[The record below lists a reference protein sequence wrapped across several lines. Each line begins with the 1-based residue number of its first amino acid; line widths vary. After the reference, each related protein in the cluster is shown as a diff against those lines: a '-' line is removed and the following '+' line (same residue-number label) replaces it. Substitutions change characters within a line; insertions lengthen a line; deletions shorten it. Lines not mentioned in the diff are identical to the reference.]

1 MTRSE
6 HSILIVED
14 EATLRTAVARHLRRT
29 YAEVLEAQSCAQAI
43 ELLQT
48 EAVDAI
54 VVDVHLDDGDGF
66 QILDTLASPGPAIVL
81 ITADRNIDNAI
92 SAMNRQ
98 VSGFL
103 LKPFELDT
111 LDALLSGA
119 LAGRAPRRA
128 APSVRAA
135 ESHAEPQAAQA
146 CPVMPPSAAQSVA
159 AAQRALE
166 ELHRAWR
173 EQYAPDLLGDAPTLL
188 AVFRTVQQVCDTDCS
203 VLITGESGTGKEL
216 VARALHAGS
225 GRTNGPFVT
234 VNCAAIPENLLES
247 ELFGH
252 VRGAFTGAL
261 APRVGRF
268 AAADGGTLFL
278 DEIGE
283 LPLSQQAKLLRAV
296 QEREIIAVGDAKP
309 RKVDVRLIAATHRDL
324 EGMVEQGTF
333 RQDLLYRIQV
343 VPIELPPLRERAA
356 DIPTLVQ
363 AFVKRANAKRKRAVS
378 GVTQGAME
386 ALKLFEWP
394 GNVRQLE
401 NVVERMVLLRAEGL
415 IDLEDLP
422 ARMHKAV
429 ASPSEK
435 PALEL
440 PADGI
445 DLRDAVEQFEN
456 KLILQALERTGWNKN
471 RAAAVLRMNRTT
483 LVEKLKKK
491 NLLDEQL
498 AS

>member
-14 EATLRTAVARHLRRT
+14 EQSLRAAMVRHLRR
-29 YAEVLEAQSCAQAI
+29 EFGQVLEAHSCAQALEI
-43 ELLQT
+43 LQS

-54 VVDVHLDDGDGF
+54 IADVHLEDGDGF
-66 QILDTLASPGPAIVL
+66 KILDAVADSGAAVATLL
-81 ITADRNIDNAI
+81 MTADRNIDNAI
-92 SAMNRQ
+92 CAVQRQ

-103 LKPFELDT
+103 LKPFEM
-111 LDALLSGA
+111 GA
-119 LAGRAPRRA
+119 LETALSQALASRAPR
-128 APSVRAA
+128 AP
-135 ESHAEPQAAQA
+135 QLT
-146 CPVMPPSAAQSVA
+146 A
-159 AAQRALE
+159 AASSAPL
-166 ELHRAWR
+166 AGWR
-173 EQYAPDLLGDAPTLL
+173 EQHAPDLLGDDPKLL
-188 AVFRTVQQVCDTDCS
+188 RVFRTLQQVCDTDCS

-225 GRTNGPFVT
+225 GRAGGPFVT

-261 APRVGRF
+261 SPRVGRF
-268 AAADGGTLFL
+268 VAADGGTLFL

-296 QEREIIAVGDAKP
+296 QEREIIAVGDSKP

-324 EGMVEQGTF
+324 EAMVEEGTF
-333 RQDLLYRIQV
+333 REDLLYRIQV
-343 VPIELPPLRERAA
+343 VPVELPPLRERAN
-356 DIPTLVQ
+356 DIPQLVQ
-363 AFVKRANAKRKRAVS
+363 AFIERVNKKRKRAVS
-378 GVTQGAME
+378 GVTESAMS
-386 ALKLFEWP
+386 ALVSYEWP

-401 NVVERMVLLRAEGL
+401 NVVERMVLLRAEGM
-415 IDLEDLP
+415 IDVDDLP
-422 ARMHKAV
+422 ARMQKA
-429 ASPSEK
+429 ARANDK
-435 PALEL
+435 AQALEL
-440 PADGI
+440 PEDGI

-491 NLLDEQL
+491 NLTDEQL

>member
-6 HSILIVED
+6 QVVLVVED
-14 EATLRTAVARHLRRT
+14 EAPLRAAVCKQLRR
-29 YAEVLEAQSCAQAI
+29 VFHQVHEAHSCASALS
-43 ELLQT
+43 LLA
-48 EAVDAI
+48 EHHFDAVLLDL
-54 VVDVHLDDGDGF
+54 HLEDGSGF
-66 QILDTLASPGPAIVL
+66 EILDALPRSGGPAVVVM
-81 ITADRNIDNAI
+81 TADRNIENAI
-92 SAMNRQ
+92 SAMQRQ
-98 VSGFL
+98 VHGFL
-103 LKPFELDT
+103 LKPFEL
-111 LDALLSGA
+111 
-119 LAGRAPRRA
+119 
-128 APSVRAA
+128 
-135 ESHAEPQAAQA
+135 
-146 CPVMPPSAAQSVA
+146 
-159 AAQRALE
+159 E
-166 ELHRAWR
+166 ELERSVGATLAARSPRVATPLIANEQLHSWR
-173 EQYAPDLLGDAPTLL
+173 ERHAPELLGSDPKLL
-188 AVFRTVQQVCDTDCS
+188 RVFRTVQSVCDTDCS

-216 VARALHAGS
+216 IARALHGGS
-225 GRTNGPFVT
+225 SRASGPFVT

-261 APRVGRF
+261 SPRVGRF
-268 AAADGGTLFL
+268 LAADGGTLFL

-296 QEREIIAVGDAKP
+296 QEREIVAVGDAKP

-324 EGMVEQGTF
+324 EGMVELGTF
-333 RQDLLYRIQV
+333 REDLLYRIQV
-343 VPIELPPLRERAA
+343 VPVELPSLRERAG
-356 DIPTLVQ
+356 DIPGLVE
-363 AFVKRANAKRKRAVS
+363 AFIRRVNHKRKRAVTGIS
-378 GVTQGAME
+378 EAAMQ
-386 ALKLFEWP
+386 AIVAYEWP

-401 NVVERMVLLRAEGL
+401 NVIERVVLLRAEGE
-415 IDLEDLP
+415 IDVDDLP
-422 ARMHKAV
+422 GRMQRARPDKA
-429 ASPSEK
+429 A

-440 PADGI
+440 PEDGI

>member
-1 MTRSE
+1 
-6 HSILIVED
+6 
-14 EATLRTAVARHLRRT
+14 
-29 YAEVLEAQSCAQAI
+29 
-43 ELLQT
+43 
-48 EAVDAI
+48 
-54 VVDVHLDDGDGF
+54 
-66 QILDTLASPGPAIVL
+66 
-81 ITADRNIDNAI
+81 
-92 SAMNRQ
+92 
-98 VSGFL
+98 
-103 LKPFELDT
+103 
-111 LDALLSGA
+111 
-119 LAGRAPRRA
+119 
-128 APSVRAA
+128 
-135 ESHAEPQAAQA
+135 
-146 CPVMPPSAAQSVA
+146 
-159 AAQRALE
+159 
-166 ELHRAWR
+166 
-173 EQYAPDLLGDAPTLL
+173 
-188 AVFRTVQQVCDTDCS
+188 

-225 GRTNGPFVT
+225 GRAQGPFVT

-261 APRVGRF
+261 SPRVGRF

-296 QEREIIAVGDAKP
+296 QEREIIAVGDGKP

-324 EGMVEQGTF
+324 EAMVEQGTF
-333 RQDLLYRIQV
+333 REDLLYRIQV
-343 VPIELPPLRERAA
+343 VPIELPPLRERPG
-356 DIPTLVQ
+356 DVPGLVE
-363 AFVKRANAKRKRAVS
+363 AFVRRVNAKRKR
-378 GVTQGAME
+378 GVTGVTEAAMS
-386 ALKLFEWP
+386 ALCAYEWP

-401 NVVERMVLLRAEGL
+401 NVVERMVLLRAEGM
-415 IDLEDLP
+415 IDTEDLP
-422 ARMHKAV
+422 ARMQKAV
-429 ASPSEK
+429 RAAGNRAQ
-435 PALEL
+435 ALEL
-440 PADGI
+440 PEEGI

>member
-6 HSILIVED
+6 LSILIVED
-14 EATLRTAVARHLRRT
+14 EHSLRAAVARHLRRE
-29 YAEVLEAQSCAQAI
+29 YAQVLEAHSCARAL

-48 EAVDAI
+48 EHVDAI
-54 VVDVHLDDGDGF
+54 LVDVHLDDGDGY
-66 QILDTLASPGPAIVL
+66 QIIDALTRAGASPAVIVM
-81 ITADRNIDNAI
+81 TADRNIENAI
-92 SAMNRQ
+92 SAMQRKVN
-98 VSGFL
+98 GFL
-103 LKPFELDT
+103 LKPFELDGLQEA
-111 LDALLSGA
+111 LDSALN
-119 LAGRAPRRA
+119 GRTPRTQQPPA
-128 APSVRAA
+128 APEPLHSWRAI
-135 ESHAEPQAAQA
+135 H
-146 CPVMPPSAAQSVA
+146 
-159 AAQRALE
+159 
-166 ELHRAWR
+166 
-173 EQYAPDLLGDAPTLL
+173 APDLLGDDPKLL
-188 AVFRTVQQVCDTDCS
+188 RVFRTVQQVCDTDCS

-225 GRTNGPFVT
+225 SRAAGPFVT

-261 APRVGRF
+261 SPRVGRF
-268 AAADGGTLFL
+268 VAADGGTLFL

-296 QEREIIAVGDAKP
+296 QEREIVAVGDVKP

-324 EGMVEQGTF
+324 EAMVEQGTF
-333 RQDLLYRIQV
+333 REDLLYRIQV
-343 VPIELPPLRERAA
+343 VPIELPPLRERCG
-356 DIPTLVQ
+356 DISGLVH
-363 AFVKRANAKRKRAVS
+363 AFIQRVNLKRKRAVS
-378 GVTQGAME
+378 GVTEAAM
-386 ALKLFEWP
+386 AQLVAYEWP

-401 NVVERMVLLRAEGL
+401 NVVERMVLLRAEGQ
-415 IDLEDLP
+415 IDVDDLP
-422 ARMHKAV
+422 ARMQ
-429 ASPSEK
+429 K
-435 PALEL
+435 PRAPANGQALEL
-440 PADGI
+440 PEEGI

-491 NLLDEQL
+491 NLLDESL

>member
-14 EATLRTAVARHLRRT
+14 EHSLRAAVARHLRRDF
-29 YAEVLEAQSCAQAI
+29 AQVLEAHSCARAL

-48 EAVDAI
+48 EHVDAI
-54 VVDVHLDDGDGF
+54 LVDVHLEDGDGF
-66 QILDTLASPGPAIVL
+66 QIIDALARAGACPAVIVM
-81 ITADRNIDNAI
+81 TADRNIDNAI
-92 SAMNRQ
+92 GAMQRHVQ
-98 VSGFL
+98 SFL
-103 LKPFELDT
+103 LKPFDFE
-111 LDALLSGA
+111 ALLQSVHTA
-119 LAGRAPRRA
+119 LAGRTPRAVQPPA
-128 APSVRAA
+128 APARLHSWR
-135 ESHAEPQAAQA
+135 
-146 CPVMPPSAAQSVA
+146 
-159 AAQRALE
+159 
-166 ELHRAWR
+166 ELH
-173 EQYAPDLLGDAPTLL
+173 APDLLGDDPKLL
-188 AVFRTVQQVCDTDCS
+188 RVFRTVQQVCDTDCS
-203 VLITGESGTGKEL
+203 VLVTGESGTGKEL

-225 GRTNGPFVT
+225 SRASGPFVT

-261 APRVGRF
+261 SPRVGRF
-268 AAADGGTLFL
+268 VAADGGTLFL

-296 QEREIIAVGDAKP
+296 QEREIIAVGDSKP

-324 EGMVEQGTF
+324 EAMVEQGTF
-333 RQDLLYRIQV
+333 REDLLYRIQV
-343 VPIELPPLRERAA
+343 VPIEMPPLRERAG
-356 DIPTLVQ
+356 DIPGLVD
-363 AFVKRANAKRKRAVS
+363 AFVQRINKKRKRS
-378 GVTQGAME
+378 VTGISELAMA
-386 ALKLFEWP
+386 ALVAYDWP

-401 NVVERMVLLRAEGL
+401 NVVERMVLLRAEGE
-415 IDLEDLP
+415 IDMDDLP
-422 ARMHKAV
+422 ARMQSAR
-429 ASPSEK
+429 
-435 PALEL
+435 PAAGAQAHEL
-440 PADGI
+440 PDDGI

-491 NLLDEQL
+491 NLLDESL

>member
-6 HSILIVED
+6 HSILVVED
-14 EATLRTAVARHLRRT
+14 EPTLRAAVVRHLRRT
-29 YAEVLEAQSCAQAI
+29 YAEVLEAQSCSRAI
-43 ELLQT
+43 ELLQH
-48 EAVDAI
+48 EHVDAI
-54 VVDVHLDDGDGF
+54 VADVHLEDGDGF
-66 QILDTLASPGPAIVL
+66 QILDSLEGPGPVIVL
-81 ITADRNIDNAI
+81 VTADRNIDNAI
-92 SAMNRQ
+92 SAMKRQ
-98 VSGFL
+98 VNGFL
-103 LKPFELDT
+103 LKPFELEA
-111 LDALLSGA
+111 LDSV
-119 LAGRAPRRA
+119 LAGAFASRMQRNAPQPRA
-128 APSVRAA
+128 ADAA
-135 ESHAEPQAAQA
+135 LMSPCAQ
-146 CPVMPPSAAQSVA
+146 
-159 AAQRALE
+159 
-166 ELHRAWR
+166 RAWR
-173 EQYAPDLLGDAPTLL
+173 EQHAPDLLGDAPQLL
-188 AVFRTVQQVCDTDCS
+188 SMFRTVQQVCDTDCS

-225 GRTNGPFVT
+225 SRANGPFVT

-261 APRVGRF
+261 SPRVGRF

-309 RKVDVRLIAATHRDL
+309 RKVDVRLVAATHRDL
-324 EGMVEQGTF
+324 EAMVEEGTF

-343 VPIELPPLRERAA
+343 VPIELPTLRERAA
-356 DIPTLVQ
+356 DIPTLVH
-363 AFVKRANAKRKRAVS
+363 AFVSRANSKRKRAVT
-378 GVTQGAME
+378 GVTPAAME
-386 ALKLFEWP
+386 ALRHFDWP

-401 NVVERMVLLRAEGL
+401 NVVERMVLLRAEGE
-415 IDLEDLP
+415 IDVEDLP
-422 ARMHKAV
+422 ARMHKPLQSA
-429 ASPSEK
+429 SEK
-435 PALEL
+435 QALEL
-440 PADGI
+440 PEDGI

>member
-14 EATLRTAVARHLRRT
+14 EHSLRAAVARHLRRDH
-29 YAEVLEAQSCAQAI
+29 AQVLEAHSCARAL

-48 EAVDAI
+48 EHVDLI
-54 VVDVHLDDGDGF
+54 LVDVHLEDGNGF
-66 QILDTLASPGPAIVL
+66 QIVDALARAGAAPAVVL
-81 ITADRNIDNAI
+81 MTADRNIDNAI
-92 SAMNRQ
+92 GAMQRQ
-98 VSGFL
+98 VHGFL
-103 LKPFELDT
+103 LKPFELGV
-111 LDALLSGA
+111 LDHTVGAA
-119 LAGRAPRRA
+119 LAGRTPRAVQPPA
-128 APSVRAA
+128 APEGLHGWR
-135 ESHAEPQAAQA
+135 
-146 CPVMPPSAAQSVA
+146 
-159 AAQRALE
+159 
-166 ELHRAWR
+166 ELH
-173 EQYAPDLLGDAPTLL
+173 APDMLGSDPKLLR
-188 AVFRTVQQVCDTDCS
+188 VFRTIQQVCDTDCS

-225 GRTNGPFVT
+225 SRANGPFVT

-261 APRVGRF
+261 SPRVGRF
-268 AAADGGTLFL
+268 VAADGGTLFL

-324 EGMVEQGTF
+324 EAMVEQGTF
-333 RQDLLYRIQV
+333 REDLLYRIQV
-343 VPIELPPLRERAA
+343 VPIELPPLRERCG
-356 DIPTLVQ
+356 DIPGLVDSFILRVNQ
-363 AFVKRANAKRKRAVS
+363 KRKRS
-378 GVTQGAME
+378 VTGISEAAMA
-386 ALKLFEWP
+386 ALVAYEWP
-394 GNVRQLE
+394 GNVRQLD
-401 NVVERMVLLRAEGL
+401 NVVERMVLLRAEGQ
-415 IDLEDLP
+415 IDVDDLP
-422 ARMHKAV
+422 ARMQKSRDKA
-429 ASPSEK
+429 AGQ
-435 PALEL
+435 ALEL
-440 PADGI
+440 PEDGI

-491 NLLDEQL
+491 NLLDESL

>member
-1 MTRSE
+1 MTLSE
-6 HSILIVED
+6 HAILIVED
-14 EATLRTAVARHLRRT
+14 EHSLRAALARHLRR
-29 YAEVLEAQSCAQAI
+29 EFSQVLEAHSCARAL

-48 EAVDAI
+48 EQVDAI
-54 VVDVHLDDGDGF
+54 IVDIHLDDGSGF
-66 QILDTLASPGPAIVL
+66 QVIDALSRAGSAPAVIVM
-81 ITADRNIDNAI
+81 TADRDIDNAI
-92 SAMNRQ
+92 HAVQRQ
-98 VSGFL
+98 VNGFL
-103 LKPFELDT
+103 LKPFEVDT
-111 LDALLSGA
+111 LQETVHRAM
-119 LAGRAPRRA
+119 AGRTPRSLQPAPMPERLHDFRRQ
-128 APSVRAA
+128 
-135 ESHAEPQAAQA
+135 H
-146 CPVMPPSAAQSVA
+146 
-159 AAQRALE
+159 
-166 ELHRAWR
+166 
-173 EQYAPDLLGDAPTLL
+173 APDMLGDDPKLL
-188 AVFRTVQQVCDTDCS
+188 RVFRTISQVCDTDCS

-216 VARALHAGS
+216 VARALHSGS
-225 GRTNGPFVT
+225 GRANGPFIT

-261 APRVGRF
+261 SPRVGRF

-296 QEREIIAVGDAKP
+296 QEREIIAVGDSKP

-324 EGMVEQGTF
+324 EAMVELGTF
-333 RQDLLYRIQV
+333 REDLLYRIQV
-343 VPIELPPLRERAA
+343 VPIEVPPMRERLG
-356 DIPTLVQ
+356 DIPGLVD
-363 AFVKRANAKRKRAVS
+363 AFIQRVNQKRKRSVT
-378 GVTQGAME
+378 GVTELAM
-386 ALKLFEWP
+386 ATLVSYEWP

-415 IDLEDLP
+415 IDMDDLP
-422 ARMHKAV
+422 ARMQKSRVQATGQ
-429 ASPSEK
+429 A
-435 PALEL
+435 ADL
-440 PADGI
+440 PEDGI

>member
-6 HSILIVED
+6 HSILVVED
-14 EATLRTAVARHLRRT
+14 EPTLRAAVVRHLRRS
-29 YAEVLEAQSCAQAI
+29 YAVVLEAQSCAQAI
-43 ELLQT
+43 ELLQQ
-48 EAVDAI
+48 EMVDAI
-54 VVDVHLDDGDGF
+54 VADVHLEDGDGF
-66 QILDTLASPGPAIVL
+66 QILDSLVSPAPAIVL
-81 ITADRNIDNAI
+81 VTADRNIENAI
-92 SAMNRQ
+92 YAVQRQ

-103 LKPFELDT
+103 LKPFELDA
-111 LDALLSGA
+111 LDNVLAVA
-119 LAGRAPRRA
+119 LAKRHLPQPKAAEPA
-128 APSVRAA
+128 APGPA
-135 ESHAEPQAAQA
+135 EAQ
-146 CPVMPPSAAQSVA
+146 
-159 AAQRALE
+159 
-166 ELHRAWR
+166 RAWR
-173 EQYAPDLLGDAPTLL
+173 EQHAPDLLGEAPKLL

-225 GRTNGPFVT
+225 SRANGPFVT

-261 APRVGRF
+261 SPRVGRF

-309 RKVDVRLIAATHRDL
+309 RKVDVRLVAATHRDL
-324 EGMVEQGTF
+324 EAMVEEGTF

-343 VPIELPPLRERAA
+343 MPIELPPLRERPA

-363 AFVKRANAKRKRAVS
+363 AFVSRANGKRKRAVS
-378 GVTQGAME
+378 GVTAAAME
-386 ALKLFEWP
+386 ALKQYDWP

-422 ARMHKAV
+422 QRMHKAA
-429 ASPSEK
+429 ASGGEK
-435 PALEL
+435 QALEL
-440 PADGI
+440 PEDGI

>member
-14 EATLRTAVARHLRRT
+14 EHSLRAAVARHLRRDH
-29 YAEVLEAQSCAQAI
+29 AQVLEAHSCARAL

-48 EAVDAI
+48 EHVDAI
-54 VVDVHLDDGDGF
+54 LVDVHLEDGNGF
-66 QILDTLASPGPAIVL
+66 QIIDALSRAGAAPAVIL
-81 ITADRNIDNAI
+81 MTADRNIDNAI
-92 SAMNRQ
+92 GAMQRQ
-98 VSGFL
+98 VHGFL
-103 LKPFELDT
+103 LKPFEMSVLEHT
-111 LDALLSGA
+111 VNAA
-119 LAGRAPRRA
+119 LAGRTPRAVQPPA
-128 APSVRAA
+128 APEGLHGWR
-135 ESHAEPQAAQA
+135 
-146 CPVMPPSAAQSVA
+146 
-159 AAQRALE
+159 
-166 ELHRAWR
+166 ELH
-173 EQYAPDLLGDAPTLL
+173 APDMLGSDPKLLR
-188 AVFRTVQQVCDTDCS
+188 VFRTIQQVCDTDCS

-225 GRTNGPFVT
+225 SRAGGPFVT

-261 APRVGRF
+261 SPRVGRF
-268 AAADGGTLFL
+268 VAADGGTLFL

-296 QEREIIAVGDAKP
+296 QEREIIAVGDSKP

-324 EGMVEQGTF
+324 EGMVELGTF
-333 RQDLLYRIQV
+333 REDLLYRIQV
-343 VPIELPPLRERAA
+343 VPIELPPLRERCG
-356 DIPTLVQ
+356 DIPGLVD
-363 AFVKRANAKRKRAVS
+363 AFILRVNQKRKRS
-378 GVTQGAME
+378 VTGISEAAMA
-386 ALKLFEWP
+386 ALVAYEWP
-394 GNVRQLE
+394 GNVRQLD
-401 NVVERMVLLRAEGL
+401 NVVERMVLLRAEGQ
-415 IDLEDLP
+415 IDVDDLP
-422 ARMHKAV
+422 ARMQKAR
-429 ASPSEK
+429 EK
-435 PALEL
+435 AAGQALEL
-440 PADGI
+440 PEDGI

-491 NLLDEQL
+491 NLLDESL

>member
-6 HSILIVED
+6 LSILIVED
-14 EATLRTAVARHLRRT
+14 ESTLRTAMARHLRRDFGK
-29 YAEVLEAQSCAQAI
+29 VLEAHSCAQAL
-43 ELLQT
+43 ELLKS
-48 EAVDAI
+48 EVIDVIIA
-54 VVDVHLDDGDGF
+54 DVHLEDGDSF
-66 QILDTLASPGPAIVL
+66 QVIDAISGNGSPAVILM
-81 ITADRNIDNAI
+81 TADRNIDNAI
-92 SAMNRQ
+92 SAVERQ
-98 VSGFL
+98 AHGFL

-111 LDALLSGA
+111 LDNTLENA
-119 LAGRAPRRA
+119 LAGRSPRTGKN
-128 APSVRAA
+128 
-135 ESHAEPQAAQA
+135 
-146 CPVMPPSAAQSVA
+146 PSAPEQ
-159 AAQRALE
+159 LDT
-166 ELHRAWR
+166 WR
-173 EQYAPDLLGDAPTLL
+173 TRHAPDLLGNDPKLL
-188 AVFRTVQQVCDTDCS
+188 RVFRTIQQVCDTDCS

-225 GRTNGPFVT
+225 SRAQGPFVT

-261 APRVGRF
+261 SPRVGRF

-324 EGMVEQGTF
+324 EAMVEQGTF
-333 RQDLLYRIQV
+333 REDLLYRIQV
-343 VPIELPPLRERAA
+343 VPVELPPLRERPG
-356 DIPTLVQ
+356 DIPALVE
-363 AFVKRANAKRKRAVS
+363 AFVRRVNAKRRRAVT
-378 GVTQGAME
+378 GVSE
-386 ALKLFEWP
+386 AALSALVTYEWP

-401 NVVERMVLLRAEGL
+401 NVVERMVLLRADGM
-415 IDLEDLP
+415 IDTEDLP
-422 ARMHKAV
+422 ARMQKAV
-429 ASPSEK
+429 RAAGQTQ
-435 PALEL
+435 ALEL
-440 PADGI
+440 PEEGI

>member
-1 MTRSE
+1 MTRTE
-6 HSILIVED
+6 YSILIVED
-14 EATLRTAVARHLRRT
+14 EATLRTGVARHLRRT
-29 YAEVLEAQSCAQAI
+29 YAEVLEARSCAQAI

-48 EAVDAI
+48 AAIDAVI
-54 VVDVHLDDGDGF
+54 VDVHLEDGDGF

-92 SAMNRQ
+92 SAMHRQ
-98 VSGFL
+98 VNGFL
-103 LKPFELDT
+103 LKPFELESLDT
-111 LDALLSGA
+111 VLAGA
-119 LAGRAPRRA
+119 LAGRAPRKV
-128 APSVRAA
+128 S
-135 ESHAEPQAAQA
+135 A
-146 CPVMPPSAAQSVA
+146 CPVPQPSAAEHMQP
-159 AAQRALE
+159 AQPGTSTLP

-173 EQYAPDLLGDAPTLL
+173 EQYAPDLLGDAPKLL

-225 GRTNGPFVT
+225 SRASGPFVT

-268 AAADGGTLFL
+268 AAADGGTIFL

-283 LPLSQQAKLLRAV
+283 LPLSQQSKLLRAV

-324 EGMVEQGTF
+324 EAMVEQGTF

-343 VPIELPPLRERAA
+343 MPIEVPPLRERSA
-356 DIPTLVQ
+356 DVPTLVN
-363 AFVKRANAKRKRAVS
+363 AFVQRANAKRKRTVS
-378 GVTQGAME
+378 GVTLAAMD
-386 ALKLFEWP
+386 ALTLFDWP

-401 NVVERMVLLRAEGL
+401 NVIERMVLLRAEGL

-422 ARMHKAV
+422 ARMHKVVVQSSA
-429 ASPSEK
+429 EK

>member
-1 MTRSE
+1 MMRSE
-6 HSILIVED
+6 HSILVVED
-14 EATLRTAVARHLRRT
+14 EPTLRAAVVRHLRRA

-43 ELLQT
+43 ELLQGRT
-48 EAVDAI
+48 VDAI
-54 VVDVHLDDGDGF
+54 VADVHLEDGDGF
-66 QILDTLASPGPAIVL
+66 QILDSLASPGPAIVL

-92 SAMNRQ
+92 SAMRRQ
-98 VSGFL
+98 VGGFL
-103 LKPFELDT
+103 LKPFEMESLDVV
-111 LDALLSGA
+111 LVGA
-119 LAGRAPRRA
+119 LASRAQRP
-128 APSVRAA
+128 APPQPRAA
-135 ESHAEPQAAQA
+135 EHAQPAREAAQ
-146 CPVMPPSAAQSVA
+146 
-159 AAQRALE
+159 
-166 ELHRAWR
+166 RAWR
-173 EQYAPDLLGDAPTLL
+173 EQHAPDLLGDAPKLL

-225 GRTNGPFVT
+225 SRASGPFVT

-261 APRVGRF
+261 SPRVGRF
-268 AAADGGTLFL
+268 AAADGGTIFL

-309 RKVDVRLIAATHRDL
+309 RKVDVRLVAATHRDL
-324 EGMVEQGTF
+324 ESMVEQGTF

-343 VPIELPPLRERAA
+343 VPIELPPLRERSA
-356 DIPTLVQ
+356 DIPTLVH
-363 AFVKRANAKRKRAVS
+363 AFVSRANGKRKRAVS
-378 GVTQGAME
+378 GVSPAAMD
-386 ALKLFEWP
+386 ALTHYDWP

-415 IDLEDLP
+415 IDVEDLP
-422 ARMHKAV
+422 ARMHKV
-429 ASPSEK
+429 VPSAGEK

-440 PADGI
+440 PEDGI

>member
-1 MTRSE
+1 
-6 HSILIVED
+6 
-14 EATLRTAVARHLRRT
+14 
-29 YAEVLEAQSCAQAI
+29 
-43 ELLQT
+43 
-48 EAVDAI
+48 
-54 VVDVHLDDGDGF
+54 
-66 QILDTLASPGPAIVL
+66 
-81 ITADRNIDNAI
+81 
-92 SAMNRQ
+92 
-98 VSGFL
+98 
-103 LKPFELDT
+103 
-111 LDALLSGA
+111 
-119 LAGRAPRRA
+119 
-128 APSVRAA
+128 
-135 ESHAEPQAAQA
+135 
-146 CPVMPPSAAQSVA
+146 
-159 AAQRALE
+159 
-166 ELHRAWR
+166 
-173 EQYAPDLLGDAPTLL
+173 
-188 AVFRTVQQVCDTDCS
+188 VQQVCDTDCS

-225 GRTNGPFVT
+225 ARAQGPFVT

-261 APRVGRF
+261 SPRVGRF

-324 EGMVEQGTF
+324 EAMVELGTF
-333 RQDLLYRIQV
+333 REDLLYRIQV
-343 VPIELPPLRERAA
+343 VPIELPALRERPG
-356 DIPTLVQ
+356 DVPGLVE
-363 AFVKRANAKRKRAVS
+363 AFVRRVNAKRKRAVT
-378 GVTQGAME
+378 GVTEAAMS
-386 ALKLFEWP
+386 ALVAYEWP

-401 NVVERMVLLRAEGL
+401 NVVERMVLLRAEGA
-415 IDLEDLP
+415 IDSEDLP
-422 ARMHKAV
+422 ARMQKAV
-429 ASPSEK
+429 RTAARAQ
-435 PALEL
+435 ALEL
-440 PADGI
+440 PEDGI

>member
-6 HSILIVED
+6 HSILVVED
-14 EATLRTAVARHLRRT
+14 EPTLRAAVVRHLRRS
-29 YAEVLEAQSCAQAI
+29 YSQVLEAQSCAQAI
-43 ELLQT
+43 HLLQQET
-48 EAVDAI
+48 VDAI
-54 VVDVHLDDGDGF
+54 VADVHLEDGDGF
-66 QILDTLASPGPAIVL
+66 EILDSLTDPAPAVVL

-92 SAMNRQ
+92 SAVQRQ

-103 LKPFELDT
+103 LKPFELDA
-111 LDALLSGA
+111 LDHVLVQA
-119 LAGRAPRRA
+119 LAKRNLPQPKAAEPA
-128 APSVRAA
+128 APSQA
-135 ESHAEPQAAQA
+135 EAQ
-146 CPVMPPSAAQSVA
+146 
-159 AAQRALE
+159 
-166 ELHRAWR
+166 RAWR
-173 EQYAPDLLGDAPTLL
+173 EQNAPDLLGDAAKLL

-225 GRTNGPFVT
+225 SRANGPFVT

-261 APRVGRF
+261 SPRVGRF

-309 RKVDVRLIAATHRDL
+309 RKVDVRLVAATHRDL
-324 EGMVEQGTF
+324 ELMVEEGTF

-363 AFVKRANAKRKRAVS
+363 AFVSRANAKRKRAVN
-378 GVTQGAME
+378 GVTPAAMA
-386 ALKLFEWP
+386 ALTQYEWP

-415 IDLEDLP
+415 IDVEDLP
-422 ARMHKAV
+422 QRMHKA
-429 ASPSEK
+429 APSGSEK
-435 PALEL
+435 QALEL
-440 PADGI
+440 PEDGI

>member
-6 HSILIVED
+6 QSVLIVED
-14 EATLRTAVARHLRRT
+14 EQSLRAAMARHLRRE
-29 YAEVLEAQSCAQAI
+29 YGQVLEAQSCAEAI
-43 ELLQT
+43 EMLKS
-48 EAVDAI
+48 AVVDAI
-54 VVDVHLDDGDGF
+54 ISDVHLEDGDGF
-66 QILDTLASPGPAIVL
+66 QILDTLSGNAPAIVL
-81 ITADRNIDNAI
+81 MTADRNIDNAI
-92 SAMNRQ
+92 SAVQRQ
-98 VSGFL
+98 VNGFL
-103 LKPFELDT
+103 LKPFDFETLECT
-111 LDALLSGA
+111 LDGV
-119 LAGRAPRRA
+119 LANRVNRPTRTANTTNV
-128 APSVRAA
+128 S
-135 ESHAEPQAAQA
+135 EQWT
-146 CPVMPPSAAQSVA
+146 
-159 AAQRALE
+159 
-166 ELHRAWR
+166 AWR
-173 EQYAPDLLGDAPTLL
+173 ARHAPDLLGNDPKLL
-188 AVFRTVQQVCDTDCS
+188 RVYRTVQQVCDTDCS

-225 GRTNGPFVT
+225 SRAHGPFVT

-333 RQDLLYRIQV
+333 REDLLYRIQV
-343 VPIELPPLRERAA
+343 VPVELPPLRERPN
-356 DIPTLVQ
+356 DIAELVE
-363 AFVKRANAKRKRAVS
+363 AFVRRVNIKRKRAVT
-378 GVTQGAME
+378 GVTE
-386 ALKLFEWP
+386 AALSALIAYEWP

-401 NVVERMVLLRAEGL
+401 NVVERMVLLRADGL
-415 IDLEDLP
+415 IDTEDLP
-422 ARMHKAV
+422 ARMQQAV
-429 ASPSEK
+429 R
-435 PALEL
+435 PARPQAAEL
-440 PADGI
+440 PEDGI